1 MSSLATAAAFT
12 GRPADPA
19 GIERTIAQRMPAI
32 MVGAIG
38 VLGIAWWMA
47 AQPPPGPGWNDPNG
61 PQQQYPPGQPPPAPP
76 PTQSSASSACA
87 GADCGDCATAID
99 CGDCVSGLDCGD
111 CAGLDCGD
119 CSGLDCSC
127 TLANPRA
134 IANASA
140 TPSDVLASPTS
151 GAKPCSARGWKRLA
165 RSSGLLLPLFVLIG
179 WRRRIRR

>member
-1 MSSLATAAAFT
+1 MASLATTAAFT
-12 GRPADPA
+12 GPAADPA

-32 MVGAIG
+32 MVGAVG

-61 PQQQYPPGQPPPAPP
+61 PQQQYPPGQPPPHPHP
-76 PTQSSASSACA
+76 PTQSNAGSACA
-87 GADCGDCATAID
+87 GADCGDCVSAIE

-111 CAGLDCGD
+111 CSGLDCGG
-119 CSGLDCSC
+119 CTVAGASGG
-127 TLANPRA
+127 AV
-134 IANASA
+134 ASA
-140 TPSDVLASPTS
+140 SAKTCSS
-151 GAKPCSARGWKRLA
+151 GRGWKPLA